1 MLAFYTKGL
10 KAQGFKAVPGESVG
24 TVPSKDFLR
33 GDNETVNICGHGYRR
48 PVHLHDRRERR
59 CRVRQVT
66 LAEQLR
72 LEQTDFVASVAGKL
86 TDFLTSRQAVMS
98 AISQD
103 IDPLMGSI
111 SNLVTGGKTPPGPHV
126 LLGLARRGRG
136 GRGRPRSVTAGSAL
150 ELFQAAALIH
160 DDIIDRSD
168 TRRGGPSV
176 HRRFSELHETQGWA
190 LDSERFGHAA
200 AILTGDLCLSF
211 SEESF
216 TEIGRPC
223 RFRQPGA
230 ADLQPHAGRSHGRPV
245 PRHPRRSRRAPAGPG
260 RCGQPRTVHHPGSSP
275 PSTPRSTHWRWA
287 AHWPAPATSCSRGYS
302 AFALPLGEAFQL
314 RDDVLGVFG
323 DPVTTGKPA
332 GDDLREG
339 KRTVLVA
346 FALDQASPAE
356 SEFIDAKLGS
366 PDLSDSD
373 IAEIR
378 RIIVECG
385 ALQATEVL
393 IDEFGKAAYAALDL
407 LPLEE
412 LPKTA
417 LRKLAEATV
426 SRAA

>member
-1 MLAFYTKGL
+1 MT
-10 KAQGFKAVPGESVG
+10 
-24 TVPSKDFLR
+24 T
-33 GDNETVNICGHGYRR
+33 
-48 PVHLHDRRERR
+48 
-59 CRVRQVT
+59 
-66 LAEQLR
+66 AEQLR
-72 LEQTDFVASVAGKL
+72 LEQTAFVAAVAGKL
-86 TDFLTSRQAVMS
+86 NDFLTTRQNIMS
-98 AISQD
+98 TISQD

-111 SNLVTGGKTPPGPHV
+111 ANLVTGGKRLRALMCYWGW
-126 LLGLARRGRG
+126 RGAG
-136 GRGRPRSVTAGSAL
+136 GDASATEVVTAGSAL

-176 HRRFSELHETQGWA
+176 HRRFSQLHADQGWS
-190 LDSERFGHAA
+190 LDSQRFGHAA

-216 TEIGRPC
+216 TDIGER
-223 RFRQPGA
+223 A
-230 ADLQPHAGRSHGRPV
+230 ASGSQARLIFNLMRAEVMAGQYLDILEEV
-245 PRHPRRSRRAPAGPG
+245 AGPVRDRAG
-260 RCGQPRTVHHPGSSP
+260 AVTRAQSIIRFKSAKYSTEHPLALGGALAGASEELL
-275 PSTPRSTHWRWA
+275 
-287 AHWPAPATSCSRGYS
+287 RGYS

-332 GDDLREG
+332 GDDLKEG

-346 FALDQASPAE
+346 FALDLATPQE
-356 SEFIDAKLGS
+356 SAFIDSRLGR
-366 PDLSDSD
+366 PDLTDED
-373 IAEIR
+373 VAEIR
-378 RIIVECG
+378 RIIVDCG

-393 IDEFGKAAYAALDL
+393 IDEFGAAAFAALDL
-407 LPLEE
+407 LPLED